1 VRCGPDPPP
10 PDLGETV
17 AVITR
22 TRFGYTVDLRDDVTA
37 LNSPYWRPTR
47 RLAEAKARRL
57 LAREKREPES
67 WTVTL

>member
-1 VRCGPDPPP
+1 MRCGPPL

-22 TRFGYTVDLRDDVTA
+22 TRLGYTVDLRDDLTA

-47 RLAEAKARRL
+47 RMAEAKARRL
-57 LAREKREPES
+57 LREDREPES
-67 WTVTL
+67 WTVTR